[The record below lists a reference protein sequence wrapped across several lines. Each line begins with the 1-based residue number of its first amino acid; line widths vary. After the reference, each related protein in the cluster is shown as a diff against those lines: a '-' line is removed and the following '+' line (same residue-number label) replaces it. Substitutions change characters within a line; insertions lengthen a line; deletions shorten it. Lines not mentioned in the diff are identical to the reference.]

1 MMREEDMTNE
11 ELISRIRDL
20 QEQKEN
26 SSEENPKVKKEINE
40 LKDQLA
46 QQNIGLVKSIV
57 KDYLNSGLDYDD
69 LMQAG
74 YLGLLNAAQN
84 FDLSRGTKFSTYAT
98 YLIKGEIRHH
108 IRDNQPV
115 VHIPQWI
122 KELNQEVRETQQE
135 IYNEEGEFPSIQR
148 LAEEL
153 NIEEEGIREV
163 LKARDSMNYVSID
176 EERRESDPRPE
187 YIDYGKIK
195 SKHSEELPIEYRVR
209 IAQAI
214 DSLTEVQ
221 QEVVQRLF
229 YEEATQEEVGEE
241 IGTSQRQVSRIK
253 DRILDEIE
261 EYLDEE
267 TSKSPDDQE

>member
-1 MMREEDMTNE
+1 MKNKEMDNE
-11 ELISRIRDL
+11 EIISEIRDL
-20 QEQKEN
+20 
-26 SSEENPKVKKEINE
+26 EEEREASAEDRPKLGKRINE
-40 LKDQLA
+40 LKDELA

-84 FDLSRGTKFSTYAT
+84 FDLNRGTKFSTYAT

-122 KELNQEVRETQQE
+122 KELNQEVRKTQQE
-135 IYNEEGEFPSIQR
+135 IYNEEGEFPSIER

-153 NIEEEGIREV
+153 NIEEDGIREV
-163 LKARDSMNYVSID
+163 LKARDSMTYVSID

-209 IAQAI
+209 VAQAI

-229 YEEATQEEVGEE
+229 YDEATQQEVGDE

-267 TSKSPDDQE
+267 PSKNSEDEE